1 MQTKAYLGGA
11 GLLLLAPP
19 TTVLASPLKQTISQN
34 LSAHQQR
41 LSFLTSFQTRLS
53 QTQGLLD
60 PGVAYPSL
68 QATYQEWL
76 TTSQAITN
84 LTKQIG
90 VLKTQLAAKQTDLDQ
105 TLVNQAQLNDH
116 LAAVK
121 LQLQDLS
128 ANKAELTQELADLKE
143 QLANASAQPN
153 ELTARI
159 AELTAKLAQIT
170 DQLAELTKTQANLEA
185 NLTELAAKLASLKEE
200 LATMTA
206 QLNLLTSQ
214 LNQLEAKQAQLVARF
229 HSTLASLISQEQTTV
244 TNLTNQLKTSQ
255 QHLTS
260 QPFTL
265 RTAEQK
271 TSVSLPKLSPK
282 QTSFSQP
289 NYQPNYQVQANP
301 TTPLPV
307 AKQTKA
313 AQTKK
318 PSASQTKGDGKLA
331 SYTTPQAKFAKKE
344 KHQGATSWL
353 YSLLAAAFA
362 LFSAGFFYQRTR
374 RD

>member
-11 GLLLLAPP
+11 GLLLLALP

-34 LSAHQQR
+34 LNAHQQR

-143 QLANASAQPN
+143 QLASASAQPD
-153 ELTARI
+153 ELTTRI
-159 AELTAKLAQIT
+159 AELTAKLAQLT
-170 DQLAELTKTQANLEA
+170 DQLAELTKTQADLEA
-185 NLTELAAKLASLKEE
+185 NLTELATKLARLKEE

-206 QLNLLTSQ
+206 QLNLLTCQ

-260 QPFTL
+260 QPLTL

-271 TSVSLPKLSPK
+271 TSVSFPPSPK
-282 QTSFSQP
+282 QISFSQP
-289 NYQPNYQVQANP
+289 SYQPNYQVQANP

-318 PSASQTKGDGKLA
+318 PSASQAKGDGKLA
-331 SYTTPQAKFAKKE
+331 SYTAPQAKFAKKE
-344 KHQGATSWL
+344 KHHSATSWL

>member
-11 GLLLLAPP
+11 GLLLLALP

-34 LSAHQQR
+34 LSAHQKR

-90 VLKTQLAAKQTDLDQ
+90 VLKTQLAAKQADLDQ

-143 QLANASAQPN
+143 QLANASAQPD
-153 ELTARI
+153 ELTAKT

-185 NLTELAAKLASLKEE
+185 NLTELAAKLARLKEE

-260 QPFTL
+260 QPLTL

-271 TSVSLPKLSPK
+271 TSVSLPKLSSK

-289 NYQPNYQVQANP
+289 SYQPNYQVQANP
-301 TTPLPV
+301 TTPLPM

-313 AQTKK
+313 VQTKK
-318 PSASQTKGDGKLA
+318 PSTSQTKGDGKLA
-331 SYTTPQAKFAKKE
+331 SYTAPQAKFAKKE
-344 KHQGATSWL
+344 KHQGATNWL

>member
-68 QATYQEWL
+68 QAAYQEWL
-76 TTSQAITN
+76 RTSQAITN
-84 LTKQIG
+84 LTRQIG

-143 QLANASAQPN
+143 QLANASAQPD
-153 ELTARI
+153 ELTAGI
-159 AELTAKLAQIT
+159 AELTTKLAQLT
-170 DQLAELTKTQANLEA
+170 DQLAELTKTQADLEA
-185 NLTELAAKLASLKEE
+185 NLTELAAKLARLKEE

-229 HSTLASLISQEQTTV
+229 HGTLASLISQEQTTV

-260 QPFTL
+260 QPLTL

-271 TSVSLPKLSPK
+271 TSVSFPPSPK
-282 QTSFSQP
+282 QISFSQP
-289 NYQPNYQVQANP
+289 SYQPNYPVQANP

-313 AQTKK
+313 VQTKK
-318 PSASQTKGDGKLA
+318 SSASQAKGDGKLA
-331 SYTTPQAKFAKKE
+331 SYTAPQAKFAKKE
-344 KHQGATSWL
+344 KHHSATNWL

>member
-34 LSAHQQR
+34 LNAHQQR

-143 QLANASAQPN
+143 QLASASAQPD
-153 ELTARI
+153 ELTAGI

-170 DQLAELTKTQANLEA
+170 DQLAELTKTQADLEA
-185 NLTELAAKLASLKEE
+185 NLTELATKLARLKEE

-214 LNQLEAKQAQLVARF
+214 LNQLEAKQVQLVARF
-229 HSTLASLISQEQTTV
+229 HSTLATLISQEQTTV

-260 QPFTL
+260 QPLTL
-265 RTAEQK
+265 RTAKQR
-271 TSVSLPKLSPK
+271 TSVSFPPSPK
-282 QTSFSQP
+282 QISFSQP
-289 NYQPNYQVQANP
+289 SYQPNYQVQANP

-318 PSASQTKGDGKLA
+318 PSTSQTKGDGKLA
-331 SYTTPQAKFAKKE
+331 SYTAPQAKFAKKE
-344 KHQGATSWL
+344 KHHGATSWL

>member
-11 GLLLLAPP
+11 GLLLLALP
-19 TTVLASPLKQTISQN
+19 TTALASPLKQTISQN

-41 LSFLTSFQTRLS
+41 LSFLTSFQARLN

-143 QLANASAQPN
+143 QLANASAQPD

-185 NLTELAAKLASLKEE
+185 NLTELATKLARLKEE
-200 LATMTA
+200 LATMMA

-229 HSTLASLISQEQTTV
+229 HSTLATLISQEQTTV

-260 QPFTL
+260 QPLTL

-271 TSVSLPKLSPK
+271 TGVSFPPSPK
-282 QTSFSQP
+282 QIGFSQP
-289 NYQPNYQVQANP
+289 SYQPNYQVQANP

-318 PSASQTKGDGKLA
+318 PSASQAKGDGKLA
-331 SYTTPQAKFAKKE
+331 SYTAPQAKFAKKK
-344 KHQGATSWL
+344 KHHGATSWL

>member
-1 MQTKAYLGGA
+1 MQTKAYLGGV

-19 TTVLASPLKQTISQN
+19 TTALASPLKQTISQN
-34 LSAHQQR
+34 LNAHQQR

-76 TTSQAITN
+76 RTSQAITN
-84 LTKQIG
+84 LTRQIG

-128 ANKAELTQELADLKE
+128 ANRAELTQELADLKE
-143 QLANASAQPN
+143 QLANASAQPD

-159 AELTAKLAQIT
+159 AELTAKLAQLT
-170 DQLAELTKTQANLEA
+170 DQLAELTKTQADLEA
-185 NLTELAAKLASLKEE
+185 NLTELATKLARLKEE
-200 LATMTA
+200 LATMTV

-260 QPFTL
+260 QPLTL

-271 TSVSLPKLSPK
+271 TSVSLPKLSSK

-289 NYQPNYQVQANP
+289 RYQPNYQVQANP

-318 PSASQTKGDGKLA
+318 PSASQAKGDGKLA
-331 SYTTPQAKFAKKE
+331 SYTAPQAKFAKKE

>member
-34 LSAHQQR
+34 LNAHQQR

-143 QLANASAQPN
+143 QLANASAQPD
-153 ELTARI
+153 ELTAGI
-159 AELTAKLAQIT
+159 AELTTKLAQIT
-170 DQLAELTKTQANLEA
+170 DQLAELTKTQADLEA
-185 NLTELAAKLASLKEE
+185 NLTELAAKLARLKEE

-260 QPFTL
+260 QPLTL

-271 TSVSLPKLSPK
+271 TSVSLPKLSSK

-289 NYQPNYQVQANP
+289 SYQPNYQVQANP

-313 AQTKK
+313 AQTKE
-318 PSASQTKGDGKLA
+318 PSASQAKGDGKLA
-331 SYTTPQAKFAKKE
+331 SYTAPQAKFAKKE
-344 KHQGATSWL
+344 KHQGATNWL

>member
-34 LSAHQQR
+34 LNAHQQR

-105 TLVNQAQLNDH
+105 TLVNRAQLNDH

-143 QLANASAQPN
+143 QLANASAQPD
-153 ELTARI
+153 ELTAGI
-159 AELTAKLAQIT
+159 AELTTKLAQLT
-170 DQLAELTKTQANLEA
+170 DQLAELTKTQADLEA
-185 NLTELAAKLASLKEE
+185 NLTELAAKLARLKEE

-229 HSTLASLISQEQTTV
+229 HGTLASLISQEQTTV

-260 QPFTL
+260 QPLTL

-271 TSVSLPKLSPK
+271 TSVSLPKLSSK

-289 NYQPNYQVQANP
+289 SYQPNYQVQNP

-313 AQTKK
+313 AQAKM
-318 PSASQTKGDGKLA
+318 PSASQAKGDGKLA
-331 SYTTPQAKFAKKE
+331 SYTAPQAKFAKKE
-344 KHQGATSWL
+344 KHHSATSWL

>member
-34 LSAHQQR
+34 LNAHQQR
-41 LSFLTSFQTRLS
+41 LSFLTSFQTRLT

-76 TTSQAITN
+76 RTSQAITN

-143 QLANASAQPN
+143 QLANASAQPD

-159 AELTAKLAQIT
+159 AELTAKLAQLT

-214 LNQLEAKQAQLVARF
+214 LNQLEAKQAQLVAWF

-244 TNLTNQLKTSQ
+244 TNLTNQLNTSQ

-260 QPFTL
+260 QPLTL

-271 TSVSLPKLSPK
+271 TSVSFPPSPK
-282 QTSFSQP
+282 QISFSQP
-289 NYQPNYQVQANP
+289 NYQPNYQVQASP

-318 PSASQTKGDGKLA
+318 PSASQAKGDGKLA
-331 SYTTPQAKFAKKE
+331 SYTAPQAKFAKKE
-344 KHQGATSWL
+344 KHHSATSWL

>member
-34 LSAHQQR
+34 LNAHQQR
-41 LSFLTSFQTRLS
+41 LSFLTSFQTRLT

-76 TTSQAITN
+76 RTSQAITN

-128 ANKAELTQELADLKE
+128 ANKAELTQKLADLKE
-143 QLANASAQPN
+143 QLANASAQPD

-159 AELTAKLAQIT
+159 AELTAKLAQLT
-170 DQLAELTKTQANLEA
+170 DQLAELTKTQADLEA
-185 NLTELAAKLASLKEE
+185 NLTELATKLARLKEE

-214 LNQLEAKQAQLVARF
+214 LNQLEAKQAQLVAWF

-260 QPFTL
+260 QPLTL

-271 TSVSLPKLSPK
+271 TSVSFPPSPK
-282 QTSFSQP
+282 QISFSQP
-289 NYQPNYQVQANP
+289 SYQPNYQVQANP

-313 AQTKK
+313 VQTKK
-318 PSASQTKGDGKLA
+318 PSASQAKGDGKLA
-331 SYTTPQAKFAKKE
+331 SYTAPQAKFAKKE
-344 KHQGATSWL
+344 KHHSATSWL

>member
-11 GLLLLAPP
+11 GLLLLALP

-34 LSAHQQR
+34 LNAHQQR

-90 VLKTQLAAKQTDLDQ
+90 VLKTQLAAKQTDLNQ

-143 QLANASAQPN
+143 QLANASAQPD

-159 AELTAKLAQIT
+159 AELTAKLAQLT

-185 NLTELAAKLASLKEE
+185 NLTELAAKLARLKEE

-214 LNQLEAKQAQLVARF
+214 LNQLEAKQVQLVARF
-229 HSTLASLISQEQTTV
+229 HSTLATLISQEQTTV

-260 QPFTL
+260 QPLTL

-271 TSVSLPKLSPK
+271 TSVSFPPSPK
-282 QTSFSQP
+282 QISFSQP
-289 NYQPNYQVQANP
+289 SYQPNYQVQANP

-318 PSASQTKGDGKLA
+318 PSASQAKGDGKLA
-331 SYTTPQAKFAKKE
+331 SYTAPQAKFAKKE
-344 KHQGATSWL
+344 KHHSATNWL

>member
-11 GLLLLAPP
+11 GLLLLALP
-19 TTVLASPLKQTISQN
+19 TTALASPLKQTISQN

-76 TTSQAITN
+76 RTSQAITN

-143 QLANASAQPN
+143 QLASASAQPD
-153 ELTARI
+153 ELTTRI
-159 AELTAKLAQIT
+159 AELTAKLAQLT
-170 DQLAELTKTQANLEA
+170 DQLAELTKTQADLEA
-185 NLTELAAKLASLKEE
+185 NLTELATKLTRLKEE

-214 LNQLEAKQAQLVARF
+214 LNQLEAKQAQLVPRF
-229 HSTLASLISQEQTTV
+229 HTTLASLITQEQTTV

-260 QPFTL
+260 QPLTL

-271 TSVSLPKLSPK
+271 TSVSFPPSPK
-282 QTSFSQP
+282 RISFSQP
-289 NYQPNYQVQANP
+289 SYQPNYQVQANP

-318 PSASQTKGDGKLA
+318 PSASQAKGDGKLA
-331 SYTTPQAKFAKKE
+331 SYTAPQAKFAKKE
-344 KHQGATSWL
+344 KHHGATSWL

>member
-260 QPFTL
+260 QPLTL

-271 TSVSLPKLSPK
+271 TSVSFPPSPK
-282 QTSFSQP
+282 QISFSQP
-289 NYQPNYQVQANP
+289 SYQPNYQVQANP
-301 TTPLPV
+301 TTPVPV

-318 PSASQTKGDGKLA
+318 PSASQAKGDGKLA
-331 SYTTPQAKFAKKE
+331 SYTAPQAKFAKKE
-344 KHQGATSWL
+344 KHHSATSWL

>member
-41 LSFLTSFQTRLS
+41 LSFLTSFQARLN

-60 PGVAYPSL
+60 PGVTYPSL
-68 QATYQEWL
+68 QAAYQEWL

-84 LTKQIG
+84 LTRQIG

-105 TLVNQAQLNDH
+105 TLANQAQLNDH

-185 NLTELAAKLASLKEE
+185 NLTELATKLARLKEE

-260 QPFTL
+260 QLLTL

-271 TSVSLPKLSPK
+271 TSVSFPPSPK
-282 QTSFSQP
+282 QISFSQP
-289 NYQPNYQVQANP
+289 SYQPNYQVQANP

-318 PSASQTKGDGKLA
+318 PSASQAKGDGKLA
-331 SYTTPQAKFAKKE
+331 SYTAPQAKFAKKE
-344 KHQGATSWL
+344 KHHSATSWL

>member
-11 GLLLLAPP
+11 GLLLLALP

-34 LSAHQQR
+34 LSTHQQR

-53 QTQGLLD
+53 ETQGLLD

-76 TTSQAITN
+76 RTSQAITN

-143 QLANASAQPN
+143 QLASAQPD
-153 ELTARI
+153 ELTTRI
-159 AELTAKLAQIT
+159 AELTAKLAQLT
-170 DQLAELTKTQANLEA
+170 DQLAELTKTQADLEA
-185 NLTELAAKLASLKEE
+185 NLTELATKLTRLKEE

-260 QPFTL
+260 QPLTL

-271 TSVSLPKLSPK
+271 TSVSFPPSPK
-282 QTSFSQP
+282 QISFSQP
-289 NYQPNYQVQANP
+289 SYQPNYQVQASP

-318 PSASQTKGDGKLA
+318 PSASQAKGDGKLA
-331 SYTTPQAKFAKKE
+331 SYTAPQAKFAKKE
-344 KHQGATSWL
+344 KHHGATSWL

>member
-11 GLLLLAPP
+11 GLLLLALP

-34 LSAHQQR
+34 LNAHQQR

-143 QLANASAQPN
+143 QLANASAQPD

-159 AELTAKLAQIT
+159 AELTAKLAQLT

-185 NLTELAAKLASLKEE
+185 NLTELAAKLARLKEE

-214 LNQLEAKQAQLVARF
+214 LNQLEAKQVQLVARF
-229 HSTLASLISQEQTTV
+229 HSTLATLISQEQTTV

-260 QPFTL
+260 QPLTL

-271 TSVSLPKLSPK
+271 TSVSFPPSPK
-282 QTSFSQP
+282 QISFSQP
-289 NYQPNYQVQANP
+289 SYQPNYQVQANP

-318 PSASQTKGDGKLA
+318 PSASQAKGDGKLA
-331 SYTTPQAKFAKKE
+331 SYTAPQAKFAKKE
-344 KHQGATSWL
+344 KHHSATNWL

>member
-41 LSFLTSFQTRLS
+41 LSFLTSFQARLN

-60 PGVAYPSL
+60 PGVTYPSL
-68 QATYQEWL
+68 QAAYQEWL

-84 LTKQIG
+84 LTRQIG

-143 QLANASAQPN
+143 QLANASAQPD

-170 DQLAELTKTQANLEA
+170 DQLAELTKTQADLEA
-185 NLTELAAKLASLKEE
+185 NLTELATKLARLKEE

-260 QPFTL
+260 QPLTL

-271 TSVSLPKLSPK
+271 TNVSFPPSPK
-282 QTSFSQP
+282 QISFSQP
-289 NYQPNYQVQANP
+289 SYQPNYQVQANP

-318 PSASQTKGDGKLA
+318 PSASQAKGDGKLA
-331 SYTTPQAKFAKKE
+331 SYTAPQAKFAKKE
-344 KHQGATSWL
+344 KHHSATSWL

>member
-19 TTVLASPLKQTISQN
+19 TTALASPLKQTISQN
-34 LSAHQQR
+34 LNAHQQR
-41 LSFLTSFQTRLS
+41 LSFLTSFQARLN

-60 PGVAYPSL
+60 PGVTYPSL
-68 QATYQEWL
+68 QAAYQEWL

-84 LTKQIG
+84 LTRQIG

-105 TLVNQAQLNDH
+105 TLANQAQLNDH
-116 LAAVK
+116 LTAVK

-143 QLANASAQPN
+143 QLANASAQPD

-214 LNQLEAKQAQLVARF
+214 LNQLEAKQVQLVARF
-229 HSTLASLISQEQTTV
+229 HSTLATLISQEQTTV

-260 QPFTL
+260 QPLTL
-265 RTAEQK
+265 RTAKQK
-271 TSVSLPKLSPK
+271 TNVSFPPSPK
-282 QTSFSQP
+282 QIGFSQP
-289 NYQPNYQVQANP
+289 SYQPNYQVQASP

-331 SYTTPQAKFAKKE
+331 SYTAPQAKFAKKK
-344 KHQGATSWL
+344 KHHGATSWL

>member
-34 LSAHQQR
+34 LNAHQQR

-76 TTSQAITN
+76 RASQAITN

-143 QLANASAQPN
+143 QLANASAQPD

-159 AELTAKLAQIT
+159 AELTAKLAQLT
-170 DQLAELTKTQANLEA
+170 DQLAELTKTQADLEA
-185 NLTELAAKLASLKEE
+185 NLTELATKLARLKEE

-260 QPFTL
+260 QPLTL

-271 TSVSLPKLSPK
+271 TSVSLPKLSSK
-282 QTSFSQP
+282 QISFSQP
-289 NYQPNYQVQANP
+289 SYQPNYQVQANP

-318 PSASQTKGDGKLA
+318 PSASQAKGDGKLA
-331 SYTTPQAKFAKKE
+331 SYTAPQAKFAKKE
-344 KHQGATSWL
+344 KHHGATSWL

>member
-11 GLLLLAPP
+11 GLLLLALP

-34 LSAHQQR
+34 LNAHQQR

-214 LNQLEAKQAQLVARF
+214 LNQLEAKQVQLVARF
-229 HSTLASLISQEQTTV
+229 HSTLATLISQEQTTV

-260 QPFTL
+260 QPLTL
-265 RTAEQK
+265 RTAKQK
-271 TSVSLPKLSPK
+271 TNVSFPPSPK
-282 QTSFSQP
+282 QISFSQP
-289 NYQPNYQVQANP
+289 SYQPNYQVQANP

-318 PSASQTKGDGKLA
+318 PSTSQTKGDGKLA
-331 SYTTPQAKFAKKE
+331 SYTAPQAKFAKKE

>member
-11 GLLLLAPP
+11 GLLLLALP

-34 LSAHQQR
+34 LNAHQQR
-41 LSFLTSFQTRLS
+41 LSFLTSFQTRLT

-60 PGVAYPSL
+60 SGVAYPSL

-76 TTSQAITN
+76 RTSQAITN

-143 QLANASAQPN
+143 QLASASAQPD
-153 ELTARI
+153 ELTAGI

-170 DQLAELTKTQANLEA
+170 DQLAELTKTQADLEA
-185 NLTELAAKLASLKEE
+185 NLTELATKLARLKEE

-214 LNQLEAKQAQLVARF
+214 LNQLEAKQVQLVARF
-229 HSTLASLISQEQTTV
+229 HSTLATLISQEQTTV

-260 QPFTL
+260 QPLTL
-265 RTAEQK
+265 RTAKQR
-271 TSVSLPKLSPK
+271 TSVSFPPSPK
-282 QTSFSQP
+282 QISFSQP
-289 NYQPNYQVQANP
+289 SYQPNYQVQANP

-318 PSASQTKGDGKLA
+318 PSTSQTKGDGKLA
-331 SYTTPQAKFAKKE
+331 SYTAPQAKFAKKE
-344 KHQGATSWL
+344 KHHGATSWL

>member
-60 PGVAYPSL
+60 PGVTYPSL
-68 QATYQEWL
+68 QAAYQEWL

-84 LTKQIG
+84 LTRQIG

-143 QLANASAQPN
+143 QLANASAQPD

-214 LNQLEAKQAQLVARF
+214 LNQLEAKQVQLVARF
-229 HSTLASLISQEQTTV
+229 HSTLATLISQEQTTV

-260 QPFTL
+260 QPLTL
-265 RTAEQK
+265 RTAKQR
-271 TSVSLPKLSPK
+271 TSVSFPPSPK
-282 QTSFSQP
+282 QISFSQP
-289 NYQPNYQVQANP
+289 SYQPNYQVQANP

-318 PSASQTKGDGKLA
+318 PSTSQTKGDGKLA
-331 SYTTPQAKFAKKE
+331 SYTAPQAKFAKKE
-344 KHQGATSWL
+344 KHHSATNWL

>member
-11 GLLLLAPP
+11 GLLLLALP
-19 TTVLASPLKQTISQN
+19 TTVLANPLKQTISQN

-41 LSFLTSFQTRLS
+41 LSFLTSFQARLN

-84 LTKQIG
+84 LTKQINT
-90 VLKTQLAAKQTDLDQ
+90 LKTQLAAKQADLDQ
-105 TLVNQAQLNDH
+105 TLAAQAQLNDR
-116 LAAVK
+116 LSAVK

-128 ANKAELTQELADLKE
+128 ANKAELTQELASLKE
-143 QLANASAQPN
+143 QLANASTQPD
-153 ELTARI
+153 ELTAKI
-159 AELTAKLAQIT
+159 ADLTAKLAQLS
-170 DQLAELTKTQANLEA
+170 DQQAELTKTQADLEA

-200 LATMTA
+200 LAPMTA

-260 QPFTL
+260 QPLTL
-265 RTAEQK
+265 RTAKQK
-271 TSVSLPKLSPK
+271 TSVSFPPSPK
-282 QTSFSQP
+282 QISFSQP
-289 NYQPNYQVQANP
+289 SYQPNYQVQANP

-318 PSASQTKGDGKLA
+318 PSASQAKGDGKLA
-331 SYTTPQAKFAKKE
+331 SYTAPQAKFAKKE
-344 KHQGATSWL
+344 KHHSATSWL

>member
-11 GLLLLAPP
+11 GLLLLALP

-34 LSAHQQR
+34 LNAHQQR

-214 LNQLEAKQAQLVARF
+214 LNQLEAKQVQLVARF
-229 HSTLASLISQEQTTV
+229 HSTLATLISQEQTTV

-260 QPFTL
+260 QPLTL
-265 RTAEQK
+265 RTAKQR
-271 TSVSLPKLSPK
+271 TSVSFPPSPK
-282 QTSFSQP
+282 QISFSQP
-289 NYQPNYQVQANP
+289 SYQPNYQVQANP

-318 PSASQTKGDGKLA
+318 PSTSQTKGDGKLA
-331 SYTTPQAKFAKKE
+331 SYTAPQAKFAKKE

-353 YSLLAAAFA
+353 YSLLASAFA

>member
-34 LSAHQQR
+34 LNAHQQR
-41 LSFLTSFQTRLS
+41 LSFLTSFQTRLN

-60 PGVAYPSL
+60 PGVTYPSL
-68 QATYQEWL
+68 QAAYQEWL
-76 TTSQAITN
+76 RTSQAITN
-84 LTKQIG
+84 LTRQIG

-128 ANKAELTQELADLKE
+128 ANKAELTQELAGLKE

-260 QPFTL
+260 QPLTL

-271 TSVSLPKLSPK
+271 TSVSFPPSPK
-282 QTSFSQP
+282 QISFSQP
-289 NYQPNYQVQANP
+289 SYQPNYQVQANP

-318 PSASQTKGDGKLA
+318 PSASQAKGDGKLA
-331 SYTTPQAKFAKKE
+331 SYTAPQAKFAKKE
-344 KHQGATSWL
+344 KHHSATNWL

>member
-34 LSAHQQR
+34 LNAHQQR
-41 LSFLTSFQTRLS
+41 LSFLTSFQTRLT

-60 PGVAYPSL
+60 PGVTYPSL
-68 QATYQEWL
+68 QAAYQEWL
-76 TTSQAITN
+76 RTSQAITN
-84 LTKQIG
+84 LTRQIG

-143 QLANASAQPN
+143 QLANASAQPD

-170 DQLAELTKTQANLEA
+170 DQLAELTKTQADLEA
-185 NLTELAAKLASLKEE
+185 NLTELATKLARLKEE

-260 QPFTL
+260 QPLTL

-271 TSVSLPKLSPK
+271 TSVSFPPSPK
-282 QTSFSQP
+282 QISFSQP
-289 NYQPNYQVQANP
+289 SYQPNYQVQANP

-318 PSASQTKGDGKLA
+318 PSASQAKGDGKLA
-331 SYTTPQAKFAKKE
+331 SYTAPQAKFAKKE
-344 KHQGATSWL
+344 KHHGATSWL

-362 LFSAGFFYQRTR
+362 LSSAGFFYHRTR

>member
-34 LSAHQQR
+34 LNAHQQR

-76 TTSQAITN
+76 RTSQAITN

-170 DQLAELTKTQANLEA
+170 DQLAELTKTQADLEA
-185 NLTELAAKLASLKEE
+185 NLTELAAKLARLKEE

-260 QPFTL
+260 QPLTL

-271 TSVSLPKLSPK
+271 TSVSFPPSPK
-282 QTSFSQP
+282 QISLS
-289 NYQPNYQVQANP
+289 QPNYQVQANP

-318 PSASQTKGDGKLA
+318 PSASQAKGDGKLA
-331 SYTTPQAKFAKKE
+331 SYTAPQAKFAKKE
-344 KHQGATSWL
+344 KHHGATSWL

>member
-19 TTVLASPLKQTISQN
+19 ITVLASPLKQTISQN
-34 LSAHQQR
+34 LNAHQQR

-53 QTQGLLD
+53 QTQSLLD

-84 LTKQIG
+84 LTRQIG

-121 LQLQDLS
+121 LQLQDLN

-143 QLANASAQPN
+143 QLANASAQPD

-159 AELTAKLAQIT
+159 AELTAKLAQLT
-170 DQLAELTKTQANLEA
+170 DQLAELTKTQADLEA
-185 NLTELAAKLASLKEE
+185 NLTELATKLARLKEE

-206 QLNLLTSQ
+206 QLNLLTSE

-260 QPFTL
+260 QPLTL

-271 TSVSLPKLSPK
+271 TSVSFPPSPK
-282 QTSFSQP
+282 QISFSQP
-289 NYQPNYQVQANP
+289 SYQPNYQVQANP

-331 SYTTPQAKFAKKE
+331 SYTAPQAKFAKKK

>member
-11 GLLLLAPP
+11 GLLLLALP

-34 LSAHQQR
+34 LNAHQQR
-41 LSFLTSFQTRLS
+41 LNFLTSFQTRLS

-143 QLANASAQPN
+143 QLANASAQPD
-153 ELTARI
+153 ELTAGI
-159 AELTAKLAQIT
+159 AELTTKLAQLT
-170 DQLAELTKTQANLEA
+170 DQLAELTKTQADLEA
-185 NLTELAAKLASLKEE
+185 NLTELAAKLARLKEE

-229 HSTLASLISQEQTTV
+229 HGTLATLISQEQTTV

-260 QPFTL
+260 QPLTL

-271 TSVSLPKLSPK
+271 TSVSLPKLSSK

-289 NYQPNYQVQANP
+289 SYQPNYQVQNP

-313 AQTKK
+313 AQAKM
-318 PSASQTKGDGKLA
+318 PSASQAKGDGKLA
-331 SYTTPQAKFAKKE
+331 SYTAPQAKFAKKK

>member
-34 LSAHQQR
+34 LNAHQQR

-143 QLANASAQPN
+143 QLANASAQPD

-159 AELTAKLAQIT
+159 AELTTKLAQLT
-170 DQLAELTKTQANLEA
+170 DQLAELTKTQADLEA
-185 NLTELAAKLASLKEE
+185 NLTELAAKLARLKEE

-229 HSTLASLISQEQTTV
+229 HGTLATLISQEQTTV

-260 QPFTL
+260 QPLTL

-271 TSVSLPKLSPK
+271 TSVSLPKLSSK

-289 NYQPNYQVQANP
+289 SYQPNYQVQNP

-313 AQTKK
+313 AQTKM
-318 PSASQTKGDGKLA
+318 PSASQAKGDGKLA
-331 SYTTPQAKFAKKE
+331 SYTAPQAKFAKKK

>member
-19 TTVLASPLKQTISQN
+19 TTALASPLKQTISQN
-34 LSAHQQR
+34 LNAHQQR
-41 LSFLTSFQTRLS
+41 LSFLTSFQARLN

-143 QLANASAQPN
+143 QLANASVQPD

-159 AELTAKLAQIT
+159 AELTAKLAQLT
-170 DQLAELTKTQANLEA
+170 DQLAELTRTQADLEA
-185 NLTELAAKLASLKEE
+185 NLTELATKLARLKEE

-214 LNQLEAKQAQLVARF
+214 LNQLEAKQVQLVARF
-229 HSTLASLISQEQTTV
+229 HSTLATLISQEQTTV

-260 QPFTL
+260 QPLTL
-265 RTAEQK
+265 RTAKQR
-271 TSVSLPKLSPK
+271 TSVSFPPSPK
-282 QTSFSQP
+282 QISFSQP
-289 NYQPNYQVQANP
+289 SYQPNYQVQANP

-318 PSASQTKGDGKLA
+318 PSTSQTKGDGKLA
-331 SYTTPQAKFAKKE
+331 SYTAPQAKFTKKE
-344 KHQGATSWL
+344 KHHSATSWL

>member
-11 GLLLLAPP
+11 GLLLLALP
-19 TTVLASPLKQTISQN
+19 TTALASPLKQTISQN

-41 LSFLTSFQTRLS
+41 LSFLTSFQARLN

-143 QLANASAQPN
+143 QLANASAQPD

-159 AELTAKLAQIT
+159 AELTAKLAQLT
-170 DQLAELTKTQANLEA
+170 DQLAELTKTQADLED
-185 NLTELAAKLASLKEE
+185 NLTELATKLARLKEE
-200 LATMTA
+200 LVTMTA

-260 QPFTL
+260 QPLTL
-265 RTAEQK
+265 RTAKQK
-271 TSVSLPKLSPK
+271 TSVSFPPSPK
-282 QTSFSQP
+282 QISFSQP
-289 NYQPNYQVQANP
+289 SYQPNYQVQANP

-318 PSASQTKGDGKLA
+318 PSASQAKGDGKLA
-331 SYTTPQAKFAKKE
+331 SYTAPQAKFAKKE
-344 KHQGATSWL
+344 KHHSATSWL

>member
-11 GLLLLAPP
+11 GLLLLALP

-34 LSAHQQR
+34 LNAHQQR

-143 QLANASAQPN
+143 QLANASAQPD
-153 ELTARI
+153 ELTAGI
-159 AELTAKLAQIT
+159 AELTTKLAQLT
-170 DQLAELTKTQANLEA
+170 DQLAELTKTQADLEA
-185 NLTELAAKLASLKEE
+185 NLTELAAKLARLKEE

-229 HSTLASLISQEQTTV
+229 HGTLASLISQEQTTV

-260 QPFTL
+260 QPLTL

-271 TSVSLPKLSPK
+271 TSVSLPKLSSK

-289 NYQPNYQVQANP
+289 SYQPNYQVQANP

-313 AQTKK
+313 VQTKK
-318 PSASQTKGDGKLA
+318 PSTSQTKGDGKLA
-331 SYTTPQAKFAKKE
+331 SYTAPQAKFAKKE
-344 KHQGATSWL
+344 KHQGATNWL

>member
-34 LSAHQQR
+34 LNAHQQR

-76 TTSQAITN
+76 RTSQAITN

-143 QLANASAQPN
+143 QLANASAQPD

-159 AELTAKLAQIT
+159 AELTAKLAQLT
-170 DQLAELTKTQANLEA
+170 DQLAELTKTQADLEA
-185 NLTELAAKLASLKEE
+185 NLTELATKLARLKEE

-214 LNQLEAKQAQLVARF
+214 LNQLEAKQAQLVAWF

-260 QPFTL
+260 QPLTL

-271 TSVSLPKLSPK
+271 TSVSFPPSPK
-282 QTSFSQP
+282 QISFSQP
-289 NYQPNYQVQANP
+289 NYQPNYQVQASP

-318 PSASQTKGDGKLA
+318 PSASQAKGDGKLA
-331 SYTTPQAKFAKKE
+331 SYTAPQAKFAKKE
-344 KHQGATSWL
+344 KHHSATSWL

>member
-11 GLLLLAPP
+11 GLLLLAPS

-76 TTSQAITN
+76 RTSQAITN

-128 ANKAELTQELADLKE
+128 ANKAELTQELTDLKE
-143 QLANASAQPN
+143 QLANASAQPD

-185 NLTELAAKLASLKEE
+185 NLTELATKLASLKEE
-200 LATMTA
+200 LATMMA

-260 QPFTL
+260 QPLTL
-265 RTAEQK
+265 RTAKQK
-271 TSVSLPKLSPK
+271 TNVSFPPSPK
-282 QTSFSQP
+282 QISFSQP
-289 NYQPNYQVQANP
+289 SYQPNYQVQASP

-318 PSASQTKGDGKLA
+318 PSASQAKGDGKLA
-331 SYTTPQAKFAKKE
+331 SYTAPQAKFAKKE
-344 KHQGATSWL
+344 KHHSATSWL

>member
-11 GLLLLAPP
+11 GLLLLALP

-41 LSFLTSFQTRLS
+41 LSFLTSFQARLN

-60 PGVAYPSL
+60 PGVTYPSL
-68 QATYQEWL
+68 QAAYQEWL

-84 LTKQIG
+84 LTRQIG
-90 VLKTQLAAKQTDLDQ
+90 VLKPQLAAKQTDLDQ
-105 TLVNQAQLNDH
+105 TLANQAQLNDH
-116 LAAVK
+116 LTAVK

-143 QLANASAQPN
+143 QLANASAQPD

-159 AELTAKLAQIT
+159 AELTAKLAQLT

-200 LATMTA
+200 LAAMMA

-214 LNQLEAKQAQLVARF
+214 LNQLEANQAQLVARF

-260 QPFTL
+260 QPLTL
-265 RTAEQK
+265 RTAKQK
-271 TSVSLPKLSPK
+271 TSVSFPPSPK

-289 NYQPNYQVQANP
+289 SYQPNYQVQNP

-313 AQTKK
+313 AQAKM

-331 SYTTPQAKFAKKE
+331 SYTAPQAKFAKKK
-344 KHQGATSWL
+344 KHHGATSWL

>member
-34 LSAHQQR
+34 LNAHQQR
-41 LSFLTSFQTRLS
+41 LSFLTSFQTRLT

-76 TTSQAITN
+76 RTSQAIIN

-90 VLKTQLAAKQTDLDQ
+90 VLKTQLTAKQTDLDQ

-143 QLANASAQPN
+143 QLANASAQPD

-159 AELTAKLAQIT
+159 AELTAKLAQLT
-170 DQLAELTKTQANLEA
+170 DQLAELTKTQADLEA
-185 NLTELAAKLASLKEE
+185 NLTELTTKLARLKEE

-229 HSTLASLISQEQTTV
+229 HSTLAGLISQEQTTV

-260 QPFTL
+260 QPLTL

-271 TSVSLPKLSPK
+271 TSVSFPPSPK
-282 QTSFSQP
+282 QISFSQP
-289 NYQPNYQVQANP
+289 SYQPNYQVQANP

-313 AQTKK
+313 VQTKK
-318 PSASQTKGDGKLA
+318 SSASQAKGDGKLA
-331 SYTTPQAKFAKKE
+331 SYTAPQAKFAKKE
-344 KHQGATSWL
+344 KHHGATSWL

>member
-11 GLLLLAPP
+11 GLLLLALP

-60 PGVAYPSL
+60 PGVTYPSL
-68 QATYQEWL
+68 QAAYQEWL

-84 LTKQIG
+84 LTRQIG
-90 VLKTQLAAKQTDLDQ
+90 VLKTQLAAKQADLDQ

-143 QLANASAQPN
+143 QLANASAQPD

-214 LNQLEAKQAQLVARF
+214 LNQLEAKQVQLVARF
-229 HSTLASLISQEQTTV
+229 HSTLATLISQEQTTV

-260 QPFTL
+260 QPLTL
-265 RTAEQK
+265 RTAKQR
-271 TSVSLPKLSPK
+271 TSVSFPPSPK
-282 QTSFSQP
+282 QISFSQP
-289 NYQPNYQVQANP
+289 SYQPNYQVQANP

-318 PSASQTKGDGKLA
+318 PSTSQTKGDGKLA
-331 SYTTPQAKFAKKE
+331 SYTAPQAKFAKKE
-344 KHQGATSWL
+344 KHHSATNWL

>member
-34 LSAHQQR
+34 LNAHQQR
-41 LSFLTSFQTRLS
+41 LSFLTSFQTRLT

-76 TTSQAITN
+76 RTSQAITN

-143 QLANASAQPN
+143 QLANASAQPD

-159 AELTAKLAQIT
+159 AELTAKLAQLT
-170 DQLAELTKTQANLEA
+170 DQLAELTKTQADLEA
-185 NLTELAAKLASLKEE
+185 NLTELATKLARLKEE

-214 LNQLEAKQAQLVARF
+214 LNQLEAKQAQLVAWF

-260 QPFTL
+260 QPLTL

-271 TSVSLPKLSPK
+271 TSVSFPPSPK
-282 QTSFSQP
+282 QISFSQP
-289 NYQPNYQVQANP
+289 NYQPNYQVQASP

-318 PSASQTKGDGKLA
+318 TSASQAKGDGKLA
-331 SYTTPQAKFAKKE
+331 SYTAPQAKFAKKE
-344 KHQGATSWL
+344 KHHSATSWL

>member
-34 LSAHQQR
+34 LNAHQQR

-116 LAAVK
+116 LTAVK

-143 QLANASAQPN
+143 QLANASAQPD

-200 LATMTA
+200 LATLTA

-214 LNQLEAKQAQLVARF
+214 LNQLEAKQVQLVARF

-260 QPFTL
+260 QPLTL
-265 RTAEQK
+265 RTAKQR
-271 TSVSLPKLSPK
+271 TSVSFPPSPK
-282 QTSFSQP
+282 QISFSQP
-289 NYQPNYQVQANP
+289 SYQPNYQVQANP

-313 AQTKK
+313 AQAKM
-318 PSASQTKGDGKLA
+318 PSASQAKGDGKLA
-331 SYTTPQAKFAKKE
+331 SYTAPQAKFAKKK